1 MLTIFQWI
9 LSKKAKEGTPEPN
22 FQDLF
27 YLIFFFWKKKKNRC
41 TTCTKAKHW

>member
-1 MLTIFQWI
+1 MIAIFQWI
-9 LSKKAKEGTPEPN
+9 LSKKANEGTPEPN

-27 YLIFFFWKKKKNRC
+27 NFFKKKILKKKNRC